1 MEEKKYLTILG
12 LGNILLADEGF
23 GVHFTRMLNEKYCFP
38 EKASIVD
45 GGTLGYNL
53 LDTISGTRNLIV
65 IDTIKTDDTPG
76 SIYRFTKDEME
87 LHLPE
92 PTSAHEVEFFDV
104 LNQAELIG
112 DSPETVFLC
121 IVPYEYGDMNL
132 EMTDK
137 IKERFPKMEELL
149 LKELKNFKVV
159 PEVKSGA

>member
-1 MEEKKYLTILG
+1 MEEKKYLRVLG
-12 LGNILLADEGF
+12 LGNILLTDEGF
-23 GVHFTRMLNEKYCFP
+23 GVHFTRIFNEKYRFP
-38 EKASIVD
+38 ENADIVD
-45 GGTLGYNL
+45 GGTLGYSL
-53 LDTISGTRNLIV
+53 LDTISGTQNLIV

-76 SIYRFTKDEME
+76 SIYRFNKEEMK

-104 LNQAELIG
+104 LNQAELIE

-137 IKERFPKMEELL
+137 IQKRFQKMEDLL
-149 LKELKNFKVV
+149 LKELQKLNIV
-159 PEVKSGA
+159 PELKNCA